1 MGLGHIPEDRMTS
14 GVAPNLSIT
23 ENVISDKLGWKKFVK
38 FGILN
43 QKAIRAYGEQM
54 VQDYQILCKN
64 QDVEIGSLSGGNIQK
79 GVVARELS
87 SDPRVVVANQPTRG
101 VDVGASEFI
110 RQQLI
115 NMRDQNKGILLITS
129 DLNEVLGLADS
140 LIVMYEGKIVAY
152 ISDVASMTESELGT
166 YMLGIN
172 KQTAEEIK
180 EAIHEA

>member
-1 MGLGHIPEDRMTS
+1 M
-14 GVAPNLSIT
+14 
-23 ENVISDKLGWKKFVK
+23 VK
-38 FGILN
+38 
-43 QKAIRAYGEQM
+43 
-54 VQDYQILCKN
+54 DYQILCKN
-64 QDVEIGSLSGGNIQK
+64 QDVQIGSLSGGNIQK

-87 SDPRVVVANQPTRG
+87 GNPDVVVANQPTRG

-115 NMRDQNKGILLITS
+115 NMRDQGKGVLLITS

-166 YMLGIN
+166 YMLGIQC
-172 KQTAEEIK
+172 QTEEQIK
-180 EAIHEA
+180 EAKHEA